1 MKKLLNE
8 WRSYLAEQKSWLT
21 IVEFEGGPA
30 IKMPACVPAGTCR
43 GGQEQHYKSIAAE
56 DLRNYVIKH
65 SSRYPDCGMTTTLNK
80 TREYMIIIC

>member
-30 IKMPACVPAGTCR
+30 IKMPACVPANNCKGN
-43 GGQEQHYKSIAAE
+43 QEKHYKSTAAE
-56 DLRNYVIKH
+56 ALRNYVIKH
-65 SSRYPDCGMTTTLNK
+65 RSRYPDCRMSTKLSKTL
-80 TREYMIIIC
+80 EYMIIVC